1 MLRLKSTAGPT
12 QLDLVAAM
20 RCWHPHMPGLYTRG
34 MGDLDLCAD
43 TVEPLS
49 PAQAGPSC
57 GARVG
62 VNVQVSRPIYI
73 EIKRLIADTQM
84 YQRQEC

>member
-62 VNVQVSRPIYI
+62 VNVQVSRPICI
-73 EIKRLIADTQM
+73 EINGLIADTQM
-84 YQRQEC
+84 YQG